1 MKIPVLPYLF
11 SVLSFFAVAPALSQD
26 GPVGIGFAQ
35 AEEGTWW
42 CRDQEPGKAL
52 ACAMEKCT
60 AESGGQDCHPTR
72 WCSPAGWS
80 GLMTVWLPE
89 FHATTPLCGV
99 SGETALT
106 AAFQALCAGS
116 PDVTRCDITMIID
129 PDGNERAIEGASWEG
144 PAVAEPDAPELP
156 DDPQPETPEPPAT
169 RQTAPPAP

>member
-1 MKIPVLPYLF
+1 MKIPALVFLPSALF
-11 SVLSFFAVAPALSQD
+11 LAFVTPSVAED

-42 CRDQEPGKAL
+42 CREQEPGEAL
-52 ACAMEKCT
+52 ACAMTKCV
-60 AESGGQDCHPTR
+60 AESGGKDCHPTR

-99 SGETALT
+99 SGETALF

-116 PDVTRCDITMIID
+116 PEVTRCDVTLIID
-129 PDGNERAIEGASWEG
+129 PDGNERTIDDASWEG
-144 PAVAEPDAPELP
+144 PAVADPEAPELP
-156 DDPQPETPEPPAT
+156 DSQQPDIPEPPAT

>member
-1 MKIPVLPYLF
+1 MKIPALALLSAALFLSLP
-11 SVLSFFAVAPALSQD
+11 APASAED

-42 CRDQEPGKAL
+42 CREQEPGKAL
-52 ACAMEKCT
+52 ACALEKCT

-99 SGETALT
+99 SGETALF

-116 PDVTRCDITMIID
+116 PDVTRCDVTMIID

-144 PAVAEPDAPELP
+144 PAVAGPEAPELP
-156 DDPQPETPEPPAT
+156 ETQQPEVPEPPAI

>member
-1 MKIPVLPYLF
+1 MKIPAL
-11 SVLSFFAVAPALSQD
+11 LSFFSALALLHASPAGAQD

-35 AEEGTWW
+35 AEEGAWW
-42 CRDQEPGKAL
+42 CREQEPAKGL
-52 ACAMEKCT
+52 ACAIEKCT

-99 SGETALT
+99 SGETALI

-116 PDVTRCDITMIID
+116 PDVTRCDLTMIID
-129 PDGNERAIEGASWEG
+129 PDGNERAIEDASWEG

-156 DDPQPETPEPPAT
+156 DGRQPEIPEPPAE
-169 RQTAPPAP
+169 RQTAPPAQ

>member
-1 MKIPVLPYLF
+1 MKIPALTFLV
-11 SVLSFFAVAPALSQD
+11 PAIFLALLVPASAQD

-42 CRDQEPGKAL
+42 CRGQDPAKAF
-52 ACAMEKCT
+52 ACAMETCGK
-60 AESGGQDCHPTR
+60 ESGGQDCHPTR

-116 PDVTRCDITMIID
+116 PDVTRCDLTMIID
-129 PDGNERAIEGASWEG
+129 PDGNERAIDGASWEG
-144 PAVAEPDAPELP
+144 PAVADPEAPELLEG
-156 DDPQPETPEPPAT
+156 PQPEITEPPT
-169 RQTAPPAP
+169 RQTAPPAQ